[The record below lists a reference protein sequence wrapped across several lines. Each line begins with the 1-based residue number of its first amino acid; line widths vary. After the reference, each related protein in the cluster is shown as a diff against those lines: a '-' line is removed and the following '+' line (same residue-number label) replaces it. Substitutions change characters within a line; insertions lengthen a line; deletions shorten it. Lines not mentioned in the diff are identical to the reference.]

1 MHETIRSLRQE
12 RGLTQ
17 RQVADYLRID
27 RSTYAYYE
35 SGHSKLS
42 IDILVKLAHFYKVSY
57 ATLIGRPEPVLAES

>member
-1 MHETIRSLRQE
+1 MHETIRKLRRE

-17 RQVADYLRID
+17 QQLADHLGIE

-42 IDILVKLAHFYKVSY
+42 IDIMVKLAHFYQVSY
-57 ATLIGRPEPVLAES
+57 ATLIGKPEPVLPH

>member
-1 MHETIRSLRQE
+1 MHETIRKLRQD

-35 SGHSKLS
+35 SGRTKIPVDL
-42 IDILVKLAHFYKVSY
+42 IVKLAHFYKVSY
-57 ATLIGRPEPVLAES
+57 ATIIGVPEPVSAES

>member
-1 MHETIRSLRQE
+1 
-12 RGLTQ
+12 
-17 RQVADYLRID
+17 VADYLRID